1 MLPSGSKRQ
10 QYDHLCAAP
19 WCLITTAPK
28 LQVDAAF
35 RALAEQ
41 CAPGDFDS
49 FLQAL
54 LVKLEQAEPGNSF
67 YFELGWGV
75 AEPLAFEAVRLPPQE
90 DARRCFLLRDARALE
105 AMVASWARAEA
116 LIELSYEGF
125 TVFDATAR
133 ILYES
138 EANRRITG
146 YTREECLGKS
156 LFDFIHPEDAERLI
170 PRFARLAER
179 PGEMDGDIVRW
190 RHREGH
196 WIYLE
201 GTVVNQLGDP
211 HIGGMINTFH
221 DVTSR
226 VEMERVLSEAKEAA
240 ETAQAKQREFL
251 AMLSHE
257 LRTPLALVK
266 QPLETLLPAE
276 GADPQWEFVKRGLRR
291 MEALVDELVDFT
303 ILDAGQAQLRVRQ
316 VPVARILAE
325 WVEEL
330 RPLAE
335 SRAMSIVLKSG
346 DPGLDVFLDLAKF
359 SKVVFN
365 LLGNALKFAPAGST
379 VVVGYRE
386 VGGEDAGA
394 PRMLEI
400 EVEDAGVAIPEA
412 ARERIFE
419 RFFQVDS
426 GDTRGWEGMGL
437 GLCLAAE
444 MVALHGGEIGLRPDR
459 LRGNCFWVSV
469 PLGADHIAPE
479 EIALGG
485 EEAAMPPPP
494 LPVEAFSSTPA
505 ELISV
510 APDNGSPQTRL
521 LIVEDHPDLMRYL
534 ALHLESIYELEFA
547 VNGLDA
553 LSLIETRRPD
563 LIVSDVMMPGL
574 DGVSLCRQVREA
586 HSAEALPIILLSA
599 KGSMDDRVKGLEA
612 GANDYLGKPF
622 VMSELINRLQLLAGR
637 GLRAE
642 TELCHAGITR
652 LRQVIE
658 ERLAEADFSIE
669 FLARQ
674 CGLSIRQLQRLTR
687 EELGQ
692 SPGGWVNQIRVA
704 KAKTLLREAKHLTV
718 AEIAAAVGL
727 TPHYFS
733 RLFRGMTGQTPLG
746 FRARG

>member
-1 MLPSGSKRQ
+1 MEPTDTSTSSNPEPGQS
-10 QYDHLCAAP
+10 AAD
-19 WCLITTAPK
+19 
-28 LQVDAAF
+28 VDA
-35 RALAEQ
+35 L
-41 CAPGDFDS
+41 
-49 FLQAL
+49 
-54 LVKLEQAEPGNSF
+54 
-67 YFELGWGV
+67 
-75 AEPLAFEAVRLPPQE
+75 
-90 DARRCFLLRDARALE
+90 ARA
-105 AMVASWARAEA
+105 RA

-125 TVFDATAR
+125 TIFDAQAT
-133 ILYES
+133 IIFES
-138 EANRRITG
+138 ASNARITG
-146 YTREECLGKS
+146 YPPDACVGRS
-156 LFDFIHPEDAERLI
+156 LFEFIHPEDAARLA
-170 PRFARLAER
+170 PRFARLAEQ
-179 PGEMDGDIVRW
+179 PGELDSDVVRW

-211 HIGGMINTFH
+211 HIRGMINTFH
-221 DVTSR
+221 DVTAR
-226 VEMERVLSEAKEAA
+226 VEMERALTEAKEAA

-266 QPLETLLPAE
+266 QPLDTLLPAE

-303 ILDAGQAQLRVRQ
+303 ILDAGQAQLRVRE
-316 VPVARILAE
+316 VSVARILAE
-325 WVEEL
+325 WVEEMS
-330 RPLAE
+330 PLAAT
-335 SRAMSIVLKSG
+335 RAMSIVLKSG
-346 DPGLDVFLDLAKF
+346 DPELDVFLDLGKF

-365 LLGNALKFAPAGST
+365 LLGNALKFAPAGSA
-379 VVVGYRE
+379 VVVGYRA

-400 EVEDAGVAIPEA
+400 EVEDAGEPIPEA

-426 GDTRGWEGMGL
+426 GDTREWEGMGL
-437 GLCLAAE
+437 GLSLAAE
-444 MVALHGGEIGLRPDR
+444 MVALHGGEIGLRPAR
-459 LRGNCFWVSV
+459 PKGNCFWVSV

-485 EEAAMPPPP
+485 EAAAMPPPP
-494 LPVEAFSSTPA
+494 LPAAAFPSTPA
-505 ELISV
+505 EPIST
-510 APDNGSPQTRL
+510 APENDALRTRL
-521 LIVEDHPDLMRYL
+521 LIVEDHPDLRRYL
-534 ALHLESIYELEFA
+534 VLHLEPIYELEIA

-553 LSLIETRRPD
+553 LSLIETKRPD

-574 DGVSLCRQVREA
+574 DGVSLCRQVRER
-586 HSAEALPIILLSA
+586 HSPETLPIILLSA
-599 KGSMDDRVKGLEA
+599 KGSTADRVKGLEA

-637 GLRAE
+637 GPRAE
-642 TELCHAGITR
+642 TEACHAGITR
-652 LRQVIE
+652 LQQVIE
-658 ERLAEADFSIE
+658 ECLAEPDFSIE

-692 SPGGWVNQIRVA
+692 SPGGWVKQMRLA
-704 KAKTLLREAKHLTV
+704 KAKTLLRDAKHLTA
-718 AEIAAAVGL
+718 AEVAAAVGL

-746 FRARG
+746 FRARD